1 MSHNPQ
7 PINDAALFDMYDPL
21 FETAGEI
28 TEIVSNAAEETAQ
41 TTMTVIKEFS
51 NELIS
56 RLEELDEKYIDNTG
70 ENENDN
76 PSSASSVVQD
86 ESESN
91 I

>member
-1 MSHNPQ
+1 
-7 PINDAALFDMYDPL
+7 
-21 FETAGEI
+21 
-28 TEIVSNAAEETAQ
+28 
-41 TTMTVIKEFS
+41 MTVIKEFS

-91 I
+91 IESNGDEEKRRTSDDEDRMLNYILFC